1 MIPIQNIYY
10 MLSYAFQILNE
21 QGYKNVAAEEFDNV
35 AELCAAIIARGM
47 TVQLK
52 RGLVRAYVEQTEEMP
67 QVRGRIMITDTVR
80 ARSLDRKKVICSYDE
95 FSTNAYLNRIVKTTM
110 LFLLHQDIKQER
122 KKELRRV
129 LVFLEE
135 VEPLDIHSI
144 NWQIPY
150 NQNNQSYR
158 MLIGICYLVIKGL
171 IQTRSDG
178 TLKLMDFMD
187 EQRECDLY
195 ERFLREYYKK
205 EYPQIQV
212 SASKIDWNIDEG
224 FSSALLPEMKTDVT
238 LEYKNKVLIIDAK
251 YYGSNLREHY
261 GALRLNSG
269 NFYQIHAYVT
279 NKADEKDYDA
289 VSGMLLYAGTD
300 AEVQPNETV
309 SIHGH
314 RYSARTLDLNRS
326 FSEIRAD
333 LNGIV
338 EEYLNVRR

>member
-1 MIPIQNIYY
+1 
-10 MLSYAFQILNE
+10 
-21 QGYKNVAAEEFDNV
+21 
-35 AELCAAIIARGM
+35 
-47 TVQLK
+47 
-52 RGLVRAYVEQTEEMP
+52 
-67 QVRGRIMITDTVR
+67 
-80 ARSLDRKKVICSYDE
+80 
-95 FSTNAYLNRIVKTTM
+95 
-110 LFLLHQDIKQER
+110 
-122 KKELRRV
+122 
-129 LVFLEE
+129 
-135 VEPLDIHSI
+135 
-144 NWQIPY
+144 
-150 NQNNQSYR
+150 

-289 VSGMLLYAGTD
+289 ASGMLLYAGTD

-314 RYSARTLDLNRS
+314 RYSARTLDLNRG